1 MSLASIC
8 RLSSLKLAVD
18 HKLRNGVPR
27 SAFVQMNIFDLAV
40 KDDTFDVVISS
51 ACCTPPRDARHAFA
65 AIVRKAKPGG
75 IVVVGLYNRIARMPT
90 LIRSK
95 LIGLL
100 GPEIDYVVRN
110 RIRDRRKA
118 EIWIKDQ
125 YYNPHETWHSI
136 DEVMAWFRENGVSYL
151 NSSPRIAGS
160 TYASEQRDMFAGT
173 NPGPKPARIL
183 SQISWLKGLSS
194 EGGLF
199 VMIGRRGAGDA
210 SKVH

>member
-1 MSLASIC
+1 M
-8 RLSSLKLAVD
+8 
-18 HKLRNGVPR
+18 GV
-27 SAFVQMNIFDLAV
+27 LHH
-40 KDDTFDVVISS
+40 T
-51 ACCTPPRDARHAFA
+51 RDARKAFA

-75 IVVVGLYNRIARMPT
+75 IVVVGLYNRIARLPT

-95 LIGLL
+95 LIGVL

-118 EIWIKDQ
+118 EIWIK
-125 YYNPHETWHSI
+125 NPHETWHSI

-160 TYASEQRDMFAGT
+160 TYAGEQRDMFAGT
-173 NPGPKPARIL
+173 NPGPNPARIL

-194 EGGLF
+194 EDALF
-199 VMIGRRGAGDA
+199 VMIGRRGTGDA
-210 SKVH
+210 GKVH